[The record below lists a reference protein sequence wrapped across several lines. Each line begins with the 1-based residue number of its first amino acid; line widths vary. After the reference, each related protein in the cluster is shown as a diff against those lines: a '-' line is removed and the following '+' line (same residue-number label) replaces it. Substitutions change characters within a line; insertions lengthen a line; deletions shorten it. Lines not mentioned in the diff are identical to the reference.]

1 MAISRLTV
9 SKQVESIWKLGGLS
23 KKQLARRV
31 YREVMDNNLLGR
43 AAELA
48 YNFVLAMF
56 PALLFLL
63 SVFGLFAAHRTAL
76 RSSLLS
82 YFSDFL
88 PPAAF
93 QVISHWLDEVS
104 RSAGGGKITFGIVLS
119 LWFAAGGM
127 ASMISTL
134 DDAYHVREGRSF
146 FRVRA
151 IALGL
156 TVVISALTVGALALV
171 LISPGVIGFVVS
183 LVGSQGIV
191 VFIWSLLRWPVA
203 LTFLVVSF
211 SLIYYFGPDV
221 RERHWYWITPG
232 SVVGVVLW
240 LGASELFRVYL
251 HFFNN
256 YSKTYGSLGAA
267 IILLVWL
274 YVTGLAFLIGGEINA
289 VVEHGAAEHGHPEAK
304 APGQKIAA

>member
-1 MAISRLTV
+1 M
-9 SKQVESIWKLGGLS
+9 ESIWKLGGLS
-23 KKQLARRV
+23 KKELATRV
-31 YREVMDNNLLGR
+31 YREVMDNNLFGR

-63 SVFGLFAAHRTAL
+63 SVFGLFASHGTAL
-76 RSSLLS
+76 RTSLLK

-88 PPAAF
+88 PPAAY

-104 RSAGGGKITFGIVLS
+104 RNSGGGKITFGIVLS

-134 DDAYHVREGRSF
+134 NDAYHVREVRSF

-151 IALGL
+151 TALGL

-171 LISPGVIGFVVS
+171 LISPEVISFLVS
-183 LVGSQGIV
+183 LVGSKRIV
-191 VFIWSLLRWPVA
+191 VFIWSLLRWPIA
-203 LTFLVVSF
+203 LGFLVLSF

-221 RERHWYWITPG
+221 RERRWYWITPG

-240 LGASELFRVYL
+240 LVASELFRVYL
-251 HFFNN
+251 HFFNS
-256 YSKTYGSLGAA
+256 YSKTYGSLGAG

-289 VVEHGAAEHGHPEAK
+289 VIAHAAAERGHPEAK
-304 APGQKIAA
+304 GRGRKFAA